1 MLALPEG
8 EEATYDVLGLWG
20 YIDPNERGLLVPPRT
35 GDEGARFGK
44 YSLMGLLELFWAS
57 LPAIISGNGPPG
69 VPGLTPPPTPPP
81 GPGNYQNLL
90 KGGPNYVDAQK
101 VHPFIDEINNKTLS

>member
-1 MLALPEG
+1 M
-8 EEATYDVLGLWG
+8 
-20 YIDPNERGLLVPPRT
+20 VPPRT

-81 GPGNYQNLL
+81 GPG
-90 KGGPNYVDAQK
+90 K
-101 VHPFIDEINNKTLS
+101 